1 MDCNG
6 SGSYDAIVGGLDWIG
21 QNYQLPGVISMSLT
35 TPASPTLDAAV
46 ASLVDLVST
55 SHSRSGSNGV
65 KDADAV
71 VALASFAAARR
82 AIRIQETPSYNTSRS
97 L

>member
-6 SGSYDAIVGGLDWIG
+6 SGTYDAIVGGLDWIG
-21 QNYQLPGVISMSLT
+21 QNYQLPGVVSMSLT

-46 ASLVDLVST
+46 ASLVNLVSQAYI
-55 SHSRSGSNGV
+55 SKCV
-65 KDADAV
+65 
-71 VALASFAAARR
+71 
-82 AIRIQETPSYNTSRS
+82 PSVH